1 MISVRFEYADTVFDG
16 LQLDEDFRTEFID
29 KNFTTGDN
37 NISYS
42 LTPLVIFYE
51 KLAQNISDE
60 EAKQLLHEIYQSLH
74 NAGCSFINV
83 EQ

>member
-29 KNFTTGDN
+29 KNFTTGDS
-37 NISYS
+37 NISHS

-60 EAKQLLHEIYQSLH
+60 EAKQLLHEIYESLH
-74 NAGCSFINV
+74 NAGCSYINV